1 MKAREL
7 RLGHSKQIRKYAR
20 SKVSGP
26 LQSQVSSKRSSR
38 GKDTTLAL
46 KAKIRRL
53 EAQVETIS
61 SGQTHSAQTTSQ
73 IHRPSK
79 GSAGD
84 GFNLQVE
91 MGLEDDDRLYKSI
104 RSKLTVSLC
113 NQHKRTIRT
122 IANGS
127 HLDWCLPW
135 YRQDKTKI
143 GRIML
148 LARKRQPYLERFA
161 RDWATEEFLKS
172 HLKNKRHYNKRMGYD
187 DEMPD
192 SPEEP
197 EENLPFID
205 EGEIDMAEEGDDH
218 ERDEVEHESARRDSE
233 EDL

>member
-1 MKAREL
+1 
-7 RLGHSKQIRKYAR
+7 
-20 SKVSGP
+20 
-26 LQSQVSSKRSSR
+26 
-38 GKDTTLAL
+38 
-46 KAKIRRL
+46 
-53 EAQVETIS
+53 
-61 SGQTHSAQTTSQ
+61 
-73 IHRPSK
+73 
-79 GSAGD
+79 
-84 GFNLQVE
+84 

-104 RSKLTVSLC
+104 WVSSKFLIEFQSKLTVSLC

-172 HLKNKRHYNKRMGYD
+172 HLKNKRRYNKRMGYD

>member
-46 KAKIRRL
+46 KAKIRRHCL
-53 EAQVETIS
+53 FEAQVETIS

-104 RSKLTVSLC
+104 R
-113 NQHKRTIRT
+113 RTIRT

-172 HLKNKRHYNKRMGYD
+172 HLKNKRRYNKRMGYD